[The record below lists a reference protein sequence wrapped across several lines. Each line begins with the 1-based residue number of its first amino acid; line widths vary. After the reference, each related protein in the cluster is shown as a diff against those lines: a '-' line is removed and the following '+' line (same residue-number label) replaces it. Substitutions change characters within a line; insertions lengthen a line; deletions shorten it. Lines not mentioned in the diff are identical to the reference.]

1 MNVVATDADEPGHAN
16 SEIRYK
22 IKSQHPPQPNENM
35 FSINPVTGAI
45 EVNGVNLDRE
55 VSYCIVFLL

>member
-1 MNVVATDADEPGHAN
+1 MKAVATDADEPGNMN

-22 IKSQHPPQPNENM
+22 ILSQDPPLPMSHM

-45 EVNGVNLDRE
+45 SVNGAGLDRE
-55 VSYCIVFLL
+55 VGYL